1 MTWHLKDREL
11 EKKLIAIDPDFV
23 GNLQKSVK
31 YHEGET
37 TIAVGF
43 GDGLGGL
50 SRFVA
55 EFRWGELEEVPEY
68 TPNDWNDFPKVTP
81 PHNVTMRIEYDRD
94 FSYGVVRVRVIGIYD
109 EHRKCWFMF
118 DPNSRE
124 GLTHLGCPI
133 SRIRIYENLRFS
145 PWED

>member
-68 TPNDWNDFPKVTP
+68 NPRAWNDYQKVTP
-81 PHNVTMRIEYDRD
+81 PEGVWMRVETTRKVGAKAMFKNGYWVEPDGHYFVT
-94 FSYGVVRVRVIGIYD
+94 GG
-109 EHRKCWFMF
+109 
-118 DPNSRE
+118 
-124 GLTHLGCPI
+124 G
-133 SRIRIYENLRFS
+133 RFR